1 MSSKETGSQSGSKAA
16 PKNEV
21 KFSEQLNDFMHKHRV
36 LFIGFGV
43 VVLAS
48 VLFLGIWSVA
58 SSGILKNSTIAIEK
72 LEKNY
77 QDASASETGIDVA
90 TSEGLIVQ
98 AETIMSKYG
107 KRYAAAKASMIKAE
121 VLMAS
126 KDIAGAEKAYV
137 ASAESYPK
145 SHLAPVALS
154 NAAAAAEDRGDSE
167 AALKHLLK
175 AEASYPSAPG
185 AGRIMLSIGR
195 IYESS
200 KQYDKAMEA
209 YGRLI
214 ASGVESDWTKLAHT
228 RIILL
233 KSQGLAQ

>member
-1 MSSKETGSQSGSKAA
+1 MSSKETGAQSGSKAA

-21 KFSEQLNDFMHKHRV
+21 KFSERLNDFMHKYRV
-36 LFIGFGV
+36 WFIGFGI

-48 VLFLGIWSVA
+48 VVVLGIWSVA
-58 SSGILKNSTIAIEK
+58 SSSILKNSTIAIEE

-77 QDASASETGIDVA
+77 QDASATNEGIDSA
-90 TSEGLIVQ
+90 ARDRLIAQ
-98 AETIMSKYG
+98 SDAIMAKYG
-107 KRYAAAKASMIKAE
+107 KRYAAAKASIIKAD

-126 KDIAGAEKAYV
+126 KDLEGAEKAYA

-154 NAAAAAEDRGDSE
+154 NAAAVAEDRGDAD

-175 AEASYPSAPG
+175 AEASYPNAPG
-185 AGRIMLSIGR
+185 AGRITLSIGR

-200 KQYDKAMEA
+200 KQYGKAMEA
-209 YGRLI
+209 YARLI
-214 ASGVESDWTKLAHT
+214 ASGTDSDWTKLAHT

-233 KSQGLAQ
+233 KSQGLVQ